1 MDKLTGMAVFARVVE
16 AQSFTAAAG
25 QLGMSKSAV
34 SKTVAALEDRL
45 DASPEDFAAATLE
58 PGAAEDDVCVLVF
71 RRRVP

>member
-1 MDKLTGMAVFARVVE
+1 MLYTDGLVERRTENIETGIGRVV
-16 AQSFTAAAG
+16 
-25 QLGMSKSAV
+25 AV
-34 SKTVAALEDRL
+34 LEDRL